1 MRKFTGEILLLS
13 AARRRRF
20 GEERKNERGG
30 GIEKG
35 KHRIKIAW
43 LYDSIKKG
51 SG

>member
-20 GEERKNERGG
+20 GEERKNEGG

>member
-20 GEERKNERGG
+20 GEERKMKGG

>member
-1 MRKFTGEILLLS
+1 MRSCLLS
-13 AARRRRF
+13 TAGGRRF
-20 GEERKNERGG
+20 GEERKNEMGG
-30 GIEKG
+30 GGTEKG

>member
-1 MRKFTGEILLLS
+1 MRSCLLS
-13 AARRRRF
+13 AAGGRRF
-20 GEERKNERGG
+20 GEERKNEMGG
-30 GIEKG
+30 TEKG